1 MFDLGSWIYWLQF
14 AGLVVIVLGI
24 FALAVRLLGWNR
36 VKGWIVPVIGFLAVA
51 GAATKIRQSGNDDRK
66 RQEQDALKKAEVLVE
81 KKRDEIQKAPDKDL
95 DDRLSKWEKP

>member
-14 AGLVVIVLGI
+14 AGLVVVVLGI

-51 GAATKIRQSGNDDRK
+51 GAATKIRQSGYADRK
-66 RQEQDALKKAEVLVE
+66 QQERDALKKAEVIVE
-81 KKRDEIQKAPDKDL
+81 KKRDEIKAVPDDEL
-95 DDRLSKWEKP
+95 DRRVDKWVK